1 MGGCIMKKRMM
12 GIAVG
17 VWLTAA
23 VFCAP
28 QVQAEPLPLPSVS
41 ASAAVLLRADTGS
54 VLYAHDAETE
64 RPMASTTKIMTA
76 LLTLEAAEQD
86 DRVITVTDEMVRV
99 EGSSMGLQAENV
111 LPLSSLAKGMLLASG
126 NDAANAAAIAVGGN
140 TEAFVEQMN
149 ARAQELHM
157 MHTHFVTPSGLDAER
172 HVSTALDMAK
182 LGAAALENEAFAG
195 IVREKQLAV
204 PFVKPEQTISY
215 SNHNKLLRLYPDCIG
230 IKTGF
235 TKKAGRCLVSA
246 AERDGV
252 RLVAVTLNAPDD
264 WNDHIRLFEYGFS
277 LLSEQTLPG
286 VSVQADVVGGTAPAV
301 PLSSKA
307 VRVFLTAEES
317 EDVET
322 EILCPPFLYAPV
334 SRGDAVGT
342 VRYRVGDA
350 VLSET
355 PLCAAESVPYAQA
368 PPKSWWETAWDA
380 ISGFFGT

>member
-1 MGGCIMKKRMM
+1 M
-12 GIAVG
+12 
-17 VWLTAA
+17 
-23 VFCAP
+23 
-28 QVQAEPLPLPSVS
+28 
-41 ASAAVLLRADTGS
+41 
-54 VLYAHDAETE
+54 
-64 RPMASTTKIMTA
+64 
-76 LLTLEAAEQD
+76 
-86 DRVITVTDEMVRV
+86 
-99 EGSSMGLQAENV
+99 
-111 LPLSSLAKGMLLASG
+111 
-126 NDAANAAAIAVGGN
+126 
-140 TEAFVEQMN
+140 
-149 ARAQELHM
+149 
-157 MHTHFVTPSGLDAER
+157 
-172 HVSTALDMAK
+172 
-182 LGAAALENEAFAG
+182 
-195 IVREKQLAV
+195 
-204 PFVKPEQTISY
+204 
-215 SNHNKLLRLYPDCIG
+215 
-230 IKTGF
+230 
-235 TKKAGRCLVSA
+235 
-246 AERDGV
+246 

-368 PPKSWWETAWDA
+368 PPNPGGKPPGTLFPDFSEPSSSMLQHADGVLPDLA
-380 ISGFFGT
+380 LKIGSRRFGGRYSGIFRLRISDCNEK